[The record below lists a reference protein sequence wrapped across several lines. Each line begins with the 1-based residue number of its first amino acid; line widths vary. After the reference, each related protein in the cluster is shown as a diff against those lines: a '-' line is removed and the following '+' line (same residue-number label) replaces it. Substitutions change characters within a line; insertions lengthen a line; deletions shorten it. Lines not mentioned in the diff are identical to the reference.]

1 MSPPRAAQGR
11 LQFSLARCHRGTD
24 SGRQDSR
31 AGGWPGSSSS
41 FSQLLLQLP
50 QALGQGRGQL
60 LGRGASLPGTSSA
73 ASGLALG
80 DGRSSHLSPASAALE
95 PPLPAA
101 GRTAK
106 RRPSRQPDWRSPA
119 LKGHGHF
126 LGQLCL
132 MQWFCFTDHGHL
144 DVAWVRESP
153 IGDHWDASHPPHPP
167 PVPRAQQQMS

>member
-1 MSPPRAAQGR
+1 MCIVSEAWTQ
-11 LQFSLARCHRGTD
+11 LN
-24 SGRQDSR
+24 SR
-31 AGGWPGSSSS
+31 ASGWPGSSSG

-50 QALGQGRGQL
+50 QALGQGHGQL
-60 LGRGASLPGTSSA
+60 RGRGASLPGTSSA

-80 DGRSSHLSPASAALE
+80 DGHSSHLSPASAALE

-101 GRTAK
+101 GRTAE

-119 LKGHGHF
+119 PKGHGHF

-132 MQWFCFTDHGHL
+132 MQWFCFSDHGRL

-153 IGDHWDASHPPHPP
+153 IGDRWDASPSPGSQSTAAH
-167 PVPRAQQQMS
+167 VLRSGSLARVAGQRQGGFGR